1 MLPGGSG
8 RVKGAGLG
16 PPVGGGRTPPPPAPR
31 ALTSSPPYSQSL
43 SEGRRLL

>member
-16 PPVGGGRTPPPPAPR
+16 PPVGGGRTPPPPGSAGADVIP
-31 ALTSSPPYSQSL
+31 SL
-43 SEGRRLL
+43 LPEPL